1 MLKKCKLCQNNP
13 NVNSIH
19 IFIMPSTYCINDHIS
34 IKRESEPHTGRE
46 AIAPSIIIEI
56 REVQGREET
65 SPDGGVV
72 TPKDVLMK
80 PS

>member
-1 MLKKCKLCQNNP
+1 MLSHPYQDLNTYQHLLPSLKTL
-13 NVNSIH
+13 SIQ
-19 IFIMPSTYCINDHIS
+19 IALIS
-34 IKRESEPHTGRE
+34 PWAQSEPHTGRE
-46 AIAPSIIIEI
+46 ATAPSIINEI

-65 SPDGGVV
+65 PPDGGVV